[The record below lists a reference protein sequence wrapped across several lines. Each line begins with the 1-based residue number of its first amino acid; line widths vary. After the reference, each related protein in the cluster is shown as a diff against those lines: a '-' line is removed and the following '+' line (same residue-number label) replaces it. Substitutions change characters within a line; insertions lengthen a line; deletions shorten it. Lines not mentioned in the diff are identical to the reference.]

1 MKYIIYAVLLFI
13 STPIIAQQTVSISS
27 NKNIIIFNNIEV
39 ASIID
44 SVLNIEGSY
53 KTSGTVEI
61 DLSSNSIFVRYKS
74 SSNVNTLAMAIS
86 TLKNTPQGLVIYG
99 RDVDYNEISLT
110 ITVDKIVLATNR
122 SSKIEALIFTIK

>member
-1 MKYIIYAVLLFI
+1 MKYIIYVVLLFI
-13 STPIIAQQTVSISS
+13 SSPIIAQQTVSISS

-39 ASIID
+39 ASIVD

-74 SSNVNTLAMAIS
+74 SSNVNALAMAIS

-99 RDVDYNEISLT
+99 RDIDYNEISLT